1 MATTNSAKPKKINK
15 RTTPKPIRK
24 GRVKANN
31 GKDSAKPRTR
41 GARPDRPSVAARGDG
56 AKRTKKQICIDL
68 LGRRDGATNDELRR
82 ATGWQA
88 HSVRGFISRTI
99 KTMPGAQLVVDIPD
113 DGRRRYRIVAKP
125 KKK

>member
-1 MATTNSAKPKKINK
+1 MATTNSAKPKITK
-15 RTTPKPIRK
+15 RTTPKLTRK

-41 GARPDRPSVAARGDG
+41 SVRRGRPSVAARGAG
-56 AKRTKKQICIDL
+56 AKPTKKQICIDL
-68 LGRRDGATNDELRR
+68 LGRRGGATNDELRR

-99 KTMPGAQLVVDIPD
+99 KTMPGTELVVDIPD
-113 DGRRRYRIVAKP
+113 DGPRRYRIVATHKN
-125 KKK
+125 K

>member
-1 MATTNSAKPKKINK
+1 MATMKSANPKKTK
-15 RTTPKPIRK
+15 RTTPKLTRK

-31 GKDSAKPRTR
+31 GKDTAKARTR
-41 GARPDRPSVAARGDG
+41 AARRTRPGVAAHRAG
-56 AKRTKKQICIDL
+56 AKRTKKQLCIDL

-99 KTMPGAQLVVDIPD
+99 KTMPGAELVVDIPD
-113 DGRRRYRIVAKP
+113 DGPRRYRIVAKH
-125 KKK
+125 KNK

>member
-1 MATTNSAKPKKINK
+1 MATTNSAKPKKTK
-15 RTTPKPIRK
+15 KTTPKPTRK
-24 GRVKANN
+24 GRVKA
-31 GKDSAKPRTR
+31 DSGRDTAKPRTR
-41 GARPDRPSVAARGDG
+41 GARRDRPGVAARGGG

-99 KTMPGAQLVVDIPD
+99 KAMPGAELVVDIPD
-113 DGRRRYRIVAKP
+113 DGPRRYRIVAKH
-125 KKK
+125 KNK

>member
-1 MATTNSAKPKKINK
+1 MATSNSAKPKK
-15 RTTPKPIRK
+15 TTRATHRPTRK

-31 GKDSAKPRTR
+31 GKGTAKARTR
-41 GARPDRPSVAARGDG
+41 AARRTRPGGAARGGG
-56 AKRTKKQICIDL
+56 AKPTKKQICIDL

-99 KTMPGAQLVVDIPD
+99 KTMPGAKLVVDIPD
-113 DGRRRYRIVAKP
+113 DGPRRYRIVARHKN
-125 KKK
+125 K